1 VGEIEESIG
10 VMIIGLAFFVFVPV
24 VIILWIY
31 SGLYEIVG
39 ILPSII
45 ILVSIFIGL
54 PVVIY
59 RYYDKKKSKEN
70 FEMREI
76 EDKVLL
82 KLLKK
87 SKKK

>member
-1 VGEIEESIG
+1 MGEIEEYIG
-10 VMIIGLAFFVFVPV
+10 IQIIGLAFFVIVSA
-24 VIILWIY
+24 VIIFWIY
-31 SGLYEIVG
+31 SGLLEIVG

-45 ILVSIFIGL
+45 ILVSIFVSL

-59 RYYDKKKSKEN
+59 RYIDKKKTKEK

-87 SKKK
+87 KKKK